1 MRRRPKVTRQMFIE
15 EYTRQLLKFD
25 PDIRTDMNRLGRVL
39 AYATEILDGKV
50 DSHMWYYW
58 EQPVARACSV
68 LGIYNKINILR
79 KLLKE

>member
-15 EYTRQLLKFD
+15 EYTRQLLKLD

-39 AYATEILDGKV
+39 AYAIEILDGKA
-50 DSHMWYYW
+50 DSYRWYYW
-58 EQPVARACSV
+58 EEPIARACYV
-68 LGIYNKINILR
+68 LGISSRIKILR